1 MLKGRLIMKKINKI
15 KQLFTKPEYVFI
27 VPALFFGLIST
38 VFIPQLSA
46 NDENMHFIRSYE
58 LTEGEVG
65 HKCHLP
71 VDIKERAFYQIYA
84 KKPNFSF
91 DKKKVDMSNKIIT
104 DCGTATVYNP
114 MLHIPQVLGVSL
126 AKIIHP
132 STGVMILFGR
142 ITNLLVYCIGL
153 FVIIK
158 YARVGKWMLVIIGLM
173 PTLLHMASTLSGDVV
188 NNVIILGF
196 ITYLFNLFTQ
206 KKQMTRHQL
215 ITLVMFSMFLA
226 TTKPTNAILLFPI
239 LFLPAKI
246 IPQLV
251 VKGRVIPKSLIRFG
265 IAFSAG
271 VIVALVMALWAFIY
285 KDPTIT
291 ATAAINPVAEK
302 PYRIINILF
311 NTFINP
317 DVIVGG
323 VVYGDWL
330 LRSAVGSFSSF
341 GYHLPFYLVV
351 MTTVL
356 VVIVG
361 LVSNPNEE
369 KIASKVE
376 ARMPLAMTST
386 WLIMVVGITYGLY
399 VSWALKPDII
409 GPGAKYAYG
418 LQGRYFM
425 PFLMLL
431 YPLFIRLRKYIKVD
445 ISNKY
450 FCSFLILFFMC
461 FMLAFYTVQ
470 TIYYNVRVT

>member
-1 MLKGRLIMKKINKI
+1 MNKINKI
-15 KQLFTKPEYVFI
+15 KQLFVKPEYIFVI
-27 VPALFFGLIST
+27 PALFFGLIST

-58 LTEGEVG
+58 LTEGEIG

-91 DKKKVDMSNKIIT
+91 DKKKIDVSNKIAT
-104 DCGTATVYNP
+104 DCGTATGYNP
-114 MLHIPQVLGVSL
+114 VLHIPQVLGVSL

-132 STGVMILFGR
+132 STGAMILFGR
-142 ITNLLVYCIGL
+142 IANLLVYCAGL

-158 YARVGKWMLVIIGLM
+158 YAQIGKWVLVIIGLM
-173 PTLLHMASTLSGDVV
+173 PTLLHMASSLSGDVV

-196 ITYLFNLFTQ
+196 ITYLFNLFIQ
-206 KKQMTRHQL
+206 KKQMTRYQL
-215 ITLVMFSMFLA
+215 VALTIFSMFLA

-246 IPQLV
+246 IPQIA
-251 VKGRVIPKSLIRFG
+251 VKGKDIPKSLTRLG
-265 IAFSAG
+265 IAFGTG
-271 VIVALVMALWAFIY
+271 VLVILVITLWAFIY
-285 KDPTIT
+285 KDPTIVVT
-291 ATAAINPVAEK
+291 ANVNPVAER
-302 PYRIINILF
+302 PYRIIKILF

-317 DVIVGG
+317 DIIVGG

-341 GYHLPFYLVV
+341 GYHLPFYTIPMVA
-351 MTTVL
+351 VL

-361 LVSNPNEE
+361 LASKPNEE
-369 KIASKVE
+369 KLVSKV
-376 ARMPLAMTST
+376 ATRMLLTMMST

-399 VSWALKPDII
+399 VSWALRPDII
-409 GPGAKYAYG
+409 GPRAQYAYG

-425 PFLMLL
+425 PFLILL
-431 YPLFIRLRKYIKVD
+431 YPLFISLRKYIRVEV
-445 ISNKY
+445 SSKY
-450 FCSFLILFFMC
+450 FCSFLVLFFMC
-461 FMLAFYTVQ
+461 SMLAFYTVQ
-470 TIYYNVRVT
+470 TIYYSVRVI

>member
-1 MLKGRLIMKKINKI
+1 MKKINKI

-58 LTEGEVG
+58 LTEGEIG

-71 VDIKERAFYQIYA
+71 VDIKERAFYQIYM

-91 DKKKVDMSNKIIT
+91 DKKKIDMSTRIAT
-104 DCGTATVYNP
+104 DCGTATGYNP
-114 MLHIPQVLGVSL
+114 VLHIPQTLGISL

-142 ITNLLVYCIGL
+142 IANLLVYCAGL

-206 KKQMTRHQL
+206 KEPMARRQVV
-215 ITLVMFSMFLA
+215 TLMMFSMFLA
-226 TTKPTNAILLFPI
+226 TTKPTNAILLFPL

-246 IPQLV
+246 IPRIAI
-251 VKGRVIPKSLIRFG
+251 KGKDIPKSLTRLGVAFG
-265 IAFSAG
+265 VGII
-271 VIVALVMALWAFIY
+271 VILVMALWAFIY
-285 KDPTIT
+285 KDPTIV
-291 ATAAINPVAEK
+291 ATADVNPVAEK
-302 PYRIINILF
+302 PYRIIKILF

-317 DVIVGG
+317 DIIVGG

-351 MTTVL
+351 MTAVL

-361 LVSNPNEE
+361 LASNPNEE
-369 KIASKVE
+369 KMVSKVE
-376 ARMPLAMTST
+376 VRMPLAMTST

-399 VSWALKPDII
+399 VSWALRPDML
-409 GPGAKYAYG
+409 GPKAQYAHG

-425 PFLMLL
+425 PFLILL
-431 YPLFIRLRKYIKVD
+431 YPLFISLRKYIRVHMG
-445 ISNKY
+445 SKY

-461 FMLAFYTVQ
+461 SVLAFYTVQ
-470 TIYYNVRVT
+470 TICYGMQVI

>member
-1 MLKGRLIMKKINKI
+1 MNKINKI
-15 KQLFTKPEYVFI
+15 KQLFVKPEYIFVI
-27 VPALFFGLIST
+27 PALFFGLIST

-58 LTEGEVG
+58 LTEGEIG

-91 DKKKVDMSNKIIT
+91 DKKKIDVSNKIAT
-104 DCGTATVYNP
+104 DCGTATGYNP
-114 MLHIPQVLGVSL
+114 VLHIPQVLGVSL

-132 STGVMILFGR
+132 STGAMILFGR
-142 ITNLLVYCIGL
+142 IANLLVYCAGL

-158 YARVGKWMLVIIGLM
+158 YAQIGKWVLVIIGLM
-173 PTLLHMASTLSGDVV
+173 PTLLHMASSLSGDVV

-196 ITYLFNLFTQ
+196 ITYLFNLFIQ
-206 KKQMTRHQL
+206 KKQMTRYQL
-215 ITLVMFSMFLA
+215 VALTIFSMFLA

-246 IPQLV
+246 IPQIA
-251 VKGRVIPKSLIRFG
+251 VKGKDIPKSLTRLG
-265 IAFSAG
+265 IAFGTG
-271 VIVALVMALWAFIY
+271 VLVILVIALWAFIY
-285 KDPTIT
+285 KDPTIVVT
-291 ATAAINPVAEK
+291 ANVNPVAER
-302 PYRIINILF
+302 PYRIIKILF

-317 DVIVGG
+317 DIIVGG

-341 GYHLPFYLVV
+341 GYHLPFYTIPMVA
-351 MTTVL
+351 VL

-361 LVSNPNEE
+361 LASKPNEE
-369 KIASKVE
+369 KLVSKV
-376 ARMPLAMTST
+376 ATRMLLTMMST

-399 VSWALKPDII
+399 VSWALRPDII
-409 GPGAKYAYG
+409 GPRAQYAYG

-425 PFLMLL
+425 PFLILL
-431 YPLFIRLRKYIKVD
+431 YPLFISLRKYIRIEV
-445 ISNKY
+445 SSKY
-450 FCSFLILFFMC
+450 FCSFLVLFFMC
-461 FMLAFYTVQ
+461 SILAFYTVQ
-470 TIYYNVRVT
+470 TIYYSVRVI